1 MTAGV
6 AAIIAVAA
14 VPQPEILKPK
24 LYLPQSYTPE
34 IRPSDGFTYAERNI
48 QRFTTFSD
56 GFQDFFVFL
65 FYRIDTVLFPLS
77 LQS

>member
-48 QRFTTFSD
+48 QD
-56 GFQDFFVFL
+56 LQL
-65 FYRIDTVLFPLS
+65 F
-77 LQS
+77 